1 MFFFGEEVDT
11 DVELWG
17 IVVLGG
23 NRWKKSIK
31 KEWDTVDGSEIRLY
45 HQLRLAW

>member
-1 MFFFGEEVDT
+1 MGDCGFGWESVEEVD
-11 DVELWG
+11 
-17 IVVLGG
+17 
-23 NRWKKSIK
+23 K